1 MFNPTISCY
10 ELLDYFTRSKY
21 SCRYSVFRLSKGIRF
36 STPLSS
42 FCHVKLEAYGIRTGK
57 LLHWIKLFLVNR
69 RQKVVLKIV
78 VFLLTG
84 QPYTVES
91 LKDQSWLFNIYVND
105 IPSLID
111 SQTLMFADDTKI
123 FREIITRADF
133 IQFQEDIDP
142 LLTWSD
148 KWQFNNSKCY
158 ILHLIPMEI
167 ILR

>member
-1 MFNPTISCY
+1 MIQYPTIIF
-10 ELLDYFTRSKY
+10 LL
-21 SCRYSVFRLSKGIRF
+21 
-36 STPLSS
+36 S
-42 FCHVKLEAYGIRTGK
+42 FFVKLEAYGIRTGK
-57 LLHWIKLFLVNR
+57 LLDWIKFFLVNR

-84 QPYTVES
+84 RPYTVES
-91 LKDQSWLFNIYVND
+91 LKDHSWLFNIYVND
-105 IPSLID
+105 ISSLID

-148 KWQFNNSKCY
+148 KWQFNNSRCY
-158 ILHLIPMEI
+158 ILHLIRMEI

>member
-1 MFNPTISCY
+1 MFNPTTSCY

-21 SCRYSVFRLSKGIRF
+21 SCRYSVFRLSEGIWF

-42 FCHVKLEAYGIRTGK
+42 FVKLEAYGIRTGK
-57 LLHWIKLFLVNR
+57 LLDWIKFFLVNR

-111 SQTLMFADDTKI
+111 SPTLMFADDTKS
-123 FREIITRADF
+123 FREIKTRADF
-133 IQFQEDIDP
+133 IQFQEDIDH

-148 KWQFNNSKCY
+148 KWQFNNSKC
-158 ILHLIPMEI
+158 
-167 ILR
+167 